1 MRAPDTFDALK
12 QAIIEQ
18 HSGLSGQLK
27 KIGRYATDQPQDVAF
42 NTAASIAAK
51 LGVQPSSLVRFAQ
64 AFGFSG
70 FSDMQRLFRSQLM
83 QSFGSIRERVETL
96 GHVNGSGGGDTRML
110 LEGFVR
116 EGIGALESL
125 LDSVGEGVFEE
136 AVSILKEADQIFVLG
151 QGRAFP
157 IAFYL
162 GFALTRLER
171 RSVLLDGIGGMQ
183 VQRQQAELASA
194 GDALIAVSFRPYT
207 PLVVEIAAEKKEKG
221 VPVIAITDSPLSP
234 LAEHATVLL
243 EVQEDGERIFL
254 SLIAPMCLAQTLM
267 VSLGQKIAA
276 ENPEP

>member
-1 MRAPDTFDALK
+1 
-12 QAIIEQ
+12 
-18 HSGLSGQLK
+18 
-27 KIGRYATDQPQDVAF
+27 V
-42 NTAASIAAK
+42 
-51 LGVQPSSLVRFAQ
+51 
-64 AFGFSG
+64 
-70 FSDMQRLFRSQLM
+70 
-83 QSFGSIRERVETL
+83 
-96 GHVNGSGGGDTRML
+96 L
-110 LEGFVR
+110 LENFVR

-125 LDSVGEGVFEE
+125 LESVDEGALEQ
-136 AVSILKEADQIFVLG
+136 AVSVLDDADQIFVLG

-183 VQRQQAELASA
+183 VQRQQAELAST

-221 VPVIAITDSPLSP
+221 VPVIAITDSQLSP

-267 VSLGQKIAA
+267 VSLGQKMAA
-276 ENPEP
+276 SGQPKS